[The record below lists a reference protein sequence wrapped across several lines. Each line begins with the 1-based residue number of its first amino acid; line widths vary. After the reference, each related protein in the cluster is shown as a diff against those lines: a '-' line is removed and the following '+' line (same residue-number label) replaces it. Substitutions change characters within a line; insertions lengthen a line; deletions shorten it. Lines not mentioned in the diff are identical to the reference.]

1 MDWITK
7 AWSVYLWYKKLFLMR
22 YTAKTNLSDEGGARF
37 KMRQAIELKSQV
49 VTEIVEKL
57 QKSSSAV
64 VVDYKGLTVEEVT
77 ELRKKMREAGV
88 EYKVY
93 KNTLVRRAA
102 KEVGIEQFNDELLVG
117 TNAIAFGYEDP
128 VAPARILKE
137 FMDAH
142 PKMQLKM
149 GVVEGEFYNESQI
162 VEFANIPSREV
173 LLAKLLGSL
182 KAPMS
187 NFAYLIDAMIKKAE
201 GQEA

>member
-1 MDWITK
+1 
-7 AWSVYLWYKKLFLMR
+7 MR
-22 YTAKTNLSDEGGARF
+22 E
-37 KMRQAIELKSQV
+37 AIQMKSQV
-49 VTEIVEKL
+49 VAEIVEKL
-57 QKSSSAV
+57 QKSSSTI

-102 KEVGIEQFNDELLVG
+102 KEVGIAEFNDELLVG
-117 TNAIAFGYEDP
+117 TNAIAFG
-128 VAPARILKE
+128 IKE
-137 FMDAH
+137 FMEAH

-149 GVVEGEFYNESQI
+149 GVVEGTFYNEAQI
-162 VEFANIPSREV
+162 VEFANIPPREV

-187 NFAYLIDAMIKKAE
+187 NFVYLLDALVKKEE

>member
-1 MDWITK
+1 
-7 AWSVYLWYKKLFLMR
+7 MR
-22 YTAKTNLSDEGGARF
+22 E
-37 KMRQAIELKSQV
+37 AIQMKSQV
-49 VTEIVEKL
+49 VAEIVEKL
-57 QKSSSAV
+57 QKSSSTI

-77 ELRKKMREAGV
+77 ELRKKMREA

-102 KEVGIEQFNDELLVG
+102 KEVGIEEFNNELLVG
-117 TNAIAFGYEDP
+117 TNAIAFGYDDP
-128 VAPARILKE
+128 IAPARVIKE
-137 FMDAH
+137 FMEAH

-149 GVVEGEFYNESQI
+149 GVVEGTFYNEAQI
-162 VEFANIPSREV
+162 VEFANIPPREV

-187 NFAYLIDAMIKKAE
+187 NFVYLLDALVKKEE

>member
-1 MDWITK
+1 
-7 AWSVYLWYKKLFLMR
+7 MR
-22 YTAKTNLSDEGGARF
+22 K
-37 KMRQAIELKSQV
+37 AIELKSQV
-49 VTEIVEKL
+49 VSEIVEKL
-57 QKSSSAV
+57 EKSSSAI

-93 KNTLVRRAA
+93 KNTLAPPPPPPPPP
-102 KEVGIEQFNDELLVG
+102 EQFNDELLVG

-137 FMDAH
+137 FMDSH

-187 NFAYLIDAMIKKAE
+187 NFVYLLDALIKEKE

>member
-1 MDWITK
+1 
-7 AWSVYLWYKKLFLMR
+7 MR
-22 YTAKTNLSDEGGARF
+22 EAL
-37 KMRQAIELKSQV
+37 QIKSQV
-49 VTEIVEKL
+49 VAEIVEKL
-57 QKSSSAV
+57 QKSSSTI

-102 KEVGIEQFNDELLVG
+102 QEVGITEFNDELLVG

-128 VAPARILKE
+128 IAPARVIKE
-137 FMDAH
+137 FMEDH
-142 PKMQLKM
+142 PKMKLKM
-149 GVVEGEFYNESQI
+149 GVVEGEFYNEARI
-162 VEFANIPSREV
+162 VEFANIPPREV

-187 NFAYLIDAMIKKAE
+187 NFVYLLDAVIKEKE

>member
-1 MDWITK
+1 
-7 AWSVYLWYKKLFLMR
+7 MR
-22 YTAKTNLSDEGGARF
+22 EAL
-37 KMRQAIELKSQV
+37 QIKSQV
-49 VTEIVEKL
+49 VAEIVEKL
-57 QKSSSAV
+57 QKSSSTI

-102 KEVGIEQFNDELLVG
+102 QEVGITEFNDELLVG

-128 VAPARILKE
+128 IAPARVIKD
-137 FMDAH
+137 FMEAH
-142 PKMQLKM
+142 PKMKLKM

-187 NFAYLIDAMIKKAE
+187 NFVYLLDALIKEKE

>member
-1 MDWITK
+1 
-7 AWSVYLWYKKLFLMR
+7 MR
-22 YTAKTNLSDEGGARF
+22 K
-37 KMRQAIELKSQV
+37 AIELKSQV
-49 VTEIVEKL
+49 VSEIVEKL
-57 QKSSSAV
+57 EKSSSAI

-102 KEVGIEQFNDELLVG
+102 QEVGITEFNDELLVG

-128 VAPARILKE
+128 IAPARVIKE
-137 FMDAH
+137 FMEDH
-142 PKMQLKM
+142 PKMKLKM
-149 GVVEGEFYNESQI
+149 GVVEGEFYNEAQI
-162 VEFANIPSREV
+162 VEFANIPPREV

-187 NFAYLIDAMIKKAE
+187 NFVYLLDAVIKEKE

>member
-1 MDWITK
+1 
-7 AWSVYLWYKKLFLMR
+7 
-22 YTAKTNLSDEGGARF
+22 
-37 KMRQAIELKSQV
+37 MRQAIELKSQV
-49 VTEIVEKL
+49 VSEIVEKL

-137 FMDAH
+137 FMDSH

-187 NFAYLIDAMIKKAE
+187 NFAYLIDALIKKQE

>member
-1 MDWITK
+1 
-7 AWSVYLWYKKLFLMR
+7 MR
-22 YTAKTNLSDEGGARF
+22 EAL
-37 KMRQAIELKSQV
+37 QIKSQV
-49 VTEIVEKL
+49 VAEIVEKL
-57 QKSSSAV
+57 QKSSSTI

-102 KEVGIEQFNDELLVG
+102 QEVGITEFNDELLVG

-128 VAPARILKE
+128 IAPARVIKE
-137 FMDAH
+137 FMEDH
-142 PKMQLKM
+142 PKMKLKM
-149 GVVEGEFYNESQI
+149 GVVEGEFYNEAQI
-162 VEFANIPSREV
+162 VEFANIPPGEV

-187 NFAYLIDAMIKKAE
+187 NFVYLLDAVIKEKE

>member
-1 MDWITK
+1 
-7 AWSVYLWYKKLFLMR
+7 MR
-22 YTAKTNLSDEGGARF
+22 E
-37 KMRQAIELKSQV
+37 AIQMKSQV
-49 VTEIVEKL
+49 VAEIVEKL
-57 QKSSSAV
+57 QKSSSTI

-102 KEVGIEQFNDELLVG
+102 KEVGIEEFNNELLVG
-117 TNAIAFGYEDP
+117 TNAIAFGYDDP
-128 VAPARILKE
+128 IAPARVIKE
-137 FMDAH
+137 FMEAH
-142 PKMQLKM
+142 PKM
-149 GVVEGEFYNESQI
+149 GVVEGTFYNEAQI
-162 VEFANIPSREV
+162 VEFANIPPREV

-187 NFAYLIDAMIKKAE
+187 NFVYLLDALVKKEE